1 MKPLLV
7 AALFM
12 LAVIDRRAGAR
23 WRSKS
28 NLFGSCP
35 GSSLA
40 LAVAQRQPRLAQ
52 VDALAGDI
60 ERRRVAGDK
69 STFKKGDDLR
79 LSRLPPLHERPSP
92 LCCPEAQEGRPH
104 ATAKL
109 PCSHCHILARAFDK
123 IARPFNPLLAFTGNF
138 QDKVHDEPDRPS
150 RGVDDSRVL
159 SGLKAA
165 RRLEVWRAV
174 LTPVFASA
182 THASLDHT
190 SHLGPVALVNKSIS
204 RSLRPSPTPPQ

>member
-1 MKPLLV
+1 MP
-7 AALFM
+7 
-12 LAVIDRRAGAR
+12 G

-52 VDALAGDI
+52 ADALAGDT

-79 LSRLPPLHERPSP
+79 LSRLPLHERPSP
-92 LCCPEAQEGRPH
+92 PCCPEVQEGRPR
-104 ATAKL
+104 ATANL
-109 PCSHCHILARAFDK
+109 PCSHCHILAHGFDK
-123 IARPFNPLLAFTGNF
+123 IARPFNPLIAFTGNF

-150 RGVDDSRVL
+150 RGVDGSRVL
-159 SGLKAA
+159 SGLKAE

-174 LTPVFASA
+174 LTLAFASA
-182 THASLDHT
+182 THASLDDT
-190 SHLGPVALVNKSIS
+190 SHLGPAILVNKSIS
-204 RSLRPSPTPPQ
+204 SSLRPSPTPPQ